1 MDVDD
6 DGTAAKRY
14 VIRFVPKAGTST
26 EDVRVLSGRSRNI
39 KMNVI
44 AADYAGNWPD
54 DADKTKDWDSTRVY
68 LGSQHNLF
76 RYITDEQI
84 GGENA
89 GYAVGVDTNQGYYN
103 QDRVWMQSARIIRTA
118 RTAQEKP
125 YMTTRR
131 WQTGRLAG

>member
-89 GYAVGVDTNQGYYN
+89 GYAVGVDTNQ
-103 QDRVWMQSARIIRTA
+103 AIIIRTA
-118 RTAQEKP
+118 SGCSQPGLYVQHVPHRKNHI
-125 YMTTRR
+125 
-131 WQTGRLAG
+131 